1 MVPDVSEA
9 APGEPSDMAAELAA
23 VELPVDRVAE
33 RVAVELLVDMAAER
47 AVSAVTE
54 SDTAVEQ
61 LFAQPVERQPAGN

>member
-23 VELPVDRVAE
+23 VDTVAE

>member
-1 MVPDVSEA
+1 MAPDVSEA

-23 VELPVDRVAE
+23 VDTVAE